1 MRRIVNIAPGEGR
14 LVAALGALMLA
25 TAAGGALGA
34 TASEA
39 LLFANFDLAQLPLL
53 YVALG
58 ATTFACTLVAS
69 ALLAGG
75 DRARLYVILPLVLAA
90 AVGVER
96 MLAATG
102 LPWSYAV
109 IWLGMN
115 VVTTLQ
121 GIGAWGIAGAVC
133 DVRQAKR
140 VFPLLNAA
148 KIAGT
153 VVGSVAVTV
162 TVRAVAVADFLVIWG
177 VTLVVAALIAFALR
191 RRLPRSVEPS
201 EAHGLIDEMRRGFE
215 VVRASSLLRLLAVA
229 LVVFSLLYFSLALPF
244 SRGAR
249 ATYADAAELAAF
261 LGLFNGATT
270 IVALLASLFVAN
282 RLYARIG
289 IVNAIVG
296 LGAVYL
302 AGFAAI
308 AVSGAFAVLVAA
320 RFAQTVWLSG
330 IADTA
335 YQALFN
341 PVPPERRDQI
351 RAFMEGVPGQ
361 AGIAL
366 AGVVLLV
373 GDTIDPRA
381 LALAGIVASLATV
394 GLLWRTRPAY
404 GRALA
409 DALRAGWPQAF
420 LPDDDPFGALRTD
433 ADALRVTLEGLRSSD
448 ASVRRVSA
456 AILRDLALVS
466 TVPALITALYD
477 DDTEV
482 RTSAVAALA
491 ALGVTEPLA
500 PLARDGDPSIRVR
513 VAVATGNS
521 DLVLLA
527 RDGDVEVR
535 RAVAAVISELAD
547 APMDLLFALIRD
559 EDDVVRRLAVDRLA
573 RARLHESNVDETLLV
588 SLLED
593 PDTAVADA
601 AVRALAAL
609 GTTAARAH
617 LAERARE
624 AVADARRDVESVRR
638 LGAPADEVRA
648 LVVDAIRERALAPAR
663 RAVVAALALAG
674 RERVAL
680 IFEWLESPSRDTR
693 ASAVELLEA
702 QGGDLLRTLMP
713 LWEKTTRV
721 EPTADDVLHALSTS
735 DPDELVRDAARRAIF
750 GGDAVETMPTISM
763 VERVLFL
770 RKVSLFGTLSPGDLK
785 QVATLAHE
793 ELHADGAVLAREG
806 DAGDR
811 MYVIVAGSV
820 RVVVGA
826 DQRVIARRGAGEAIG
841 EMAVVTAH
849 PRIAGLV
856 CEGDVR
862 VLAIAR
868 REFEAILRDRPQ
880 VALAIIRVL
889 SARLSELQTAA

>member
-1 MRRIVNIAPGEGR
+1 MLAVRRIVNIAPGEGR
-14 LVAALGALMLA
+14 LVTALGALMLA

-39 LLFANFDLAQLPLL
+39 LLFANFDLGQLPLL

-58 ATTFACTLVAS
+58 ATTFVCTLVAS
-69 ALLAGG
+69 ALLARG
-75 DRARLYVILPLVLAA
+75 DRARLYVLLPVVLAA

-96 MLAATG
+96 LLAATG

-153 VVGSVAVTV
+153 VVGSLAVTV
-162 TVRAVAVADFLVIWG
+162 AVHAVAVADFLVIWAA
-177 VTLVVAALIAFALR
+177 TLVVAALISFALR
-191 RRLPRSVEPS
+191 RRVPSSLQPAEPG
-201 EAHGLIDEMRRGFE
+201 GLIDEMQRGFT
-215 VVRASSLLRLLAVA
+215 VVRGSSLLRLLAVA
-229 LVVFSLLYFSLALPF
+229 LVLFSLLYFFLALPF

-289 IVNAIVG
+289 IVNAIVA
-296 LGAVYL
+296 LGGVYL

-366 AGVVLLV
+366 AGGVLLV
-373 GDTIDPRA
+373 GDTIDPRG
-381 LALAGIVASLATV
+381 LALVGILTSFATV
-394 GLLWRTRPAY
+394 ALLWRTRPAY

-409 DALRAGWPQAF
+409 DALRAGRPQAF
-420 LPDDDPFGALRTD
+420 LPEDDPFGALRTD
-433 ADALRVTLEGLRSSD
+433 ADALRVTLDGLRSPD

-456 AILRDLALVS
+456 AILRGLALAS
-466 TVPALITALYD
+466 TAPALFAALD
-477 DDTEV
+477 DDDAEV
-482 RTSAVAALA
+482 RASAVAALA
-491 ALGVTEPLA
+491 ALGTTA
-500 PLARDGDPSIRVR
+500 PLAKFARDPDASIRVR
-513 VAVATGNS
+513 VAVAMGNA
-521 DLVLLA
+521 DLLLLA
-527 RDGDVEVR
+527 RDADVEVR
-535 RAVAAVISELAD
+535 RAVAAVISEQID
-547 APMDLLFALIRD
+547 PPQDVLLGLIRD
-559 EDDVVRRLAVDRLA
+559 EDDVVRRIALDSLGRT
-573 RARLHESNVDETLLV
+573 HDETLVV

-593 PDTAVADA
+593 PDATVGDA

-609 GTTAARAH
+609 GTPSARAH
-617 LAERARE
+617 LGERARA
-624 AVADARRDVESVRR
+624 AVAAARRDVESVQR
-638 LGAPADEVRA
+638 LGAPADEACA
-648 LVVDAIRERALAPAR
+648 LVVDAIRERSLAPAR

-674 RERVAL
+674 REQADVV
-680 IFEWLESPSRDTR
+680 FESLESPSRDTR

-702 QGGDLLRTLMP
+702 QGGELLRTLVP
-713 LWEKTTRV
+713 LWEKVPRGDPQAN
-721 EPTADDVLHALSTS
+721 ELLRDLSAS
-735 DPDELVRDAARRAIF
+735 DPDELVRDAARRAIS
-750 GGDAVETMPTISM
+750 GGESVETMPTISM
-763 VERVLFL
+763 LERVLFL
-770 RKVSLFGTLSPGDLK
+770 RKVSLFGMLSPGDLK

-793 ELHADGAVLAREG
+793 ELHSDGAILAREG

-811 MYVIVAGSV
+811 LYVIVAGSV
-820 RVVVGA
+820 RVVWGP
-826 DQRVIARRGAGEAIG
+826 DQRVIARRGRGEAIG
-841 EMAVVTAH
+841 EMAVVTAL

-868 REFEAILRDRPQ
+868 RDFEAILRDRPQ

-889 SARLSELQTAA
+889 STRLAELQTAAGN